1 MKIIPPRFS
10 VRLVDDPSP
19 PTSPPTLPRQNRVLQ
34 NGRNMRFQRAAPKG
48 KGLFLRRYR
57 LSATSDILFACVY
70 RGLYGTN
77 RSYPAAD
84 KKQTAL
90 HHSVVYKYLFHL
102 SDRLSARRRYGY
114 YTRFFS
120 FRQQKRTPNTKIRF
134 RFRRS
139 FAFSAYFALFSFIK
153 ETISARSR
161 VFSVAFL
168 SASAAASAAA
178 FAACSSARR
187 FCSAASARSAS

>member
-1 MKIIPPRFS
+1 MFCKTAGICVFS
-10 VRLVDDPSP
+10 
-19 PTSPPTLPRQNRVLQ
+19 
-34 NGRNMRFQRAAPKG
+34 AP
-48 KGLFLRRYR
+48 LRREKDCFYADTAFQPR
-57 LSATSDILFACVY
+57 AIFSLPAFIGAYTEQTDRI
-70 RGLYGTN
+70 
-77 RSYPAAD
+77 RSPI
-84 KKQTAL
+84 KNKPHFIIAL
-90 HHSVVYKYLFHL
+90 HTNIFFIF